1 MRSKMGGK
9 LKPNTQ
15 DQRPSVLLVTGG
27 AGFIG
32 SNFIRYEMENYDNII
47 IINLDKLTYAG
58 NLENLK
64 DIEKNFGISA
74 RNFQLET
81 TKKKPGYLFVKGDIC
96 DRALVDSLLIGEYFK
111 DKEARHRTHDA
122 NLMTPDA
129 IINFAAESHVDR
141 SILEAEPF
149 IDTNIKGTQILLES
163 ARTHWQ
169 NLKPKVFLH
178 ISTDEVYGSL
188 GKRGKFTE
196 NSSLL
201 PNSPYS
207 ASKAA
212 ADLLCRS
219 YHKAY
224 SLPVIITRSSN
235 NYGPYQFPE
244 KLIPLMIKN
253 ALEGET
259 LPVYGKGMNVRDWL
273 YVEDNC
279 RAIDLILRKGKPGEI
294 YNIGGGCEM
303 ENIEVVKL
311 ICDILDG
318 KGEEDSRLKA
328 KDLSPGE
335 LIEFIDDP
343 RGKAHD
349 FRYALD
355 CSKIKKELNWKPTF
369 PFEEG
374 LKITIDWYLSNRDWV
389 KKVVTGE
396 YQEYYKKIYK

>member
-1 MRSKMGGK
+1 
-9 LKPNTQ
+9 
-15 DQRPSVLLVTGG
+15 
-27 AGFIG
+27 
-32 SNFIRYEMENYDNII
+32 
-47 IINLDKLTYAG
+47 
-58 NLENLK
+58 
-64 DIEKNFGISA
+64 
-74 RNFQLET
+74 
-81 TKKKPGYLFVKGDIC
+81 
-96 DRALVDSLLIGEYFK
+96 
-111 DKEARHRTHDA
+111 
-122 NLMTPDA
+122 MTPHA

-149 IDTNIKGTQILLES
+149 IDTNIRGTQILLES

-169 NLKPKVFLH
+169 NLKPKVFIH

-196 NSSLL
+196 NSPLL

-219 YHKAY
+219 YYKAY

-279 RAIDLILRKGKPGEI
+279 RAIDCVLRKGKPGEI
-294 YNIGGGCEM
+294 YNIGGESEM
-303 ENIEVVKL
+303 ENRKVVKL
-311 ICDILDG
+311 ICRILRANPETQD
-318 KGEEDSRLKA
+318 LKP
-328 KDLSPGE
+328 KTG
-335 LIEFIDDP
+335 FIADP

-355 CSKIKKELNWKPTF
+355 CSKIKEELDWKPTL

-374 LKITIDWYLSNRDWV
+374 LKIAIDWYLSNRDWV